1 MRQLFRRTVMV
12 MALAVG
18 LISFSAALPALAGN
32 LQPPVTLALV
42 PSTQSVRPGQQFTVS
57 VFLNMPSSSPKTL
70 SPHLIDFVHM
80 SISFDPTV
88 LTAIN
93 FQPVYPPFM
102 TIQGPVINNTN
113 GTAALDIATGF
124 TTNFLQKAA
133 NVATLT
139 FQASAGDHAVSPINW
154 VSVQALSASGNDQAA
169 ENVAGVAY
177 GTTICVDSALPA
189 CHPLAP
195 AASIPLTR
203 LGTNSVKVKL
213 SWGATD
219 ATGVLSYGLQ
229 QSTNGRAF
237 TDVALWPPAT
247 TTITRSLTAGNG
259 YQFRVNFTDG
269 LGNPSSYA
277 VGPDFEVNNNG
288 NSLNQ
293 AFRVLLYDDTTK
305 AVAYS
310 RGWASGSLRGA
321 YRGSVHHATSKG
333 KTVKFAVRSA
343 PVSHSTDVSQ
353 SQSIAWVSTKGPD
366 RGMAEVLLDG
376 RKVATV
382 NLYARTVQTRQVVW
396 ASNVDPARG
405 HVLEI
410 ELLGT
415 RSRASTGTRVDVDA
429 FVLLR

>member
-1 MRQLFRRTVMV
+1 MRQLFSRSVMV
-12 MALAVG
+12 LALAVG
-18 LISFSAALPALAGN
+18 LVTFPAAVPALAGN
-32 LQPPVTLALV
+32 LEPPVTLALV
-42 PSTQSVRPGQQFTVS
+42 PSAQSVQPGQRFTVS
-57 VFLNMPSSSPKTL
+57 VFLSMPSTTPKTL

-102 TIQGPVINNTN
+102 TIQGPVINNTK

-124 TTNFLQKAA
+124 STNFLQGSA

-139 FQASAGDHAVSPINW
+139 FQASGSDHAVSPINW
-154 VSVQALSASGNDQAA
+154 VSVQALSASSNDQAA

-195 AASIPLTR
+195 AASIALTK

-219 ATGVLSYGLQ
+219 ANGVLSYLLQ

-247 TTITRSLTAGNG
+247 TTVTRSLTSGDG

-277 VGPDFEVNNNG
+277 VGPDFEVGNNG
-288 NSLNQ
+288 NSINQ
-293 AFRVLLYDDTTK
+293 AFRVLLYDDTTS
-305 AVAYS
+305 AAAYS

-321 YRGSVHHATSKG
+321 YGGRVHYAAAAG
-333 KTVKFAVRSA
+333 KTVKFVVRSA
-343 PVSHSTDVSQ
+343 PISHSTDVSQ
-353 SQSIAWVSTKGPD
+353 CQSLAWVSTKGPD
-366 RGMAEVLLDG
+366 RGIAEVLLDG

-382 NLYARTVQTRQVVW
+382 NLYAPTVQTRQVVW
-396 ASNVDPARG
+396 ARNVNPSG
-405 HVLEI
+405 SYVLEI
-410 ELLGT
+410 EVLGT
-415 RSRASTGTRVDVDA
+415 RNRASTGTRVDVDA